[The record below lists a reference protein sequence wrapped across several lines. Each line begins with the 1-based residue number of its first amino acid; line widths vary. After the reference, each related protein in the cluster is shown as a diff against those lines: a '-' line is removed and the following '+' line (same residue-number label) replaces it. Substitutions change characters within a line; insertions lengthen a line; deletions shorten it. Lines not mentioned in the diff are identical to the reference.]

1 MEILISGASGLIGSK
16 LSPALTSSDHHV
28 RHLVRSKA
36 KASSADVV
44 WDPNTNELDPQVLRG
59 IDAVI
64 HLAGENI
71 AGRWSAKK
79 KAAIRESRIRGTQLI
94 ARAIARAEPPPKV
107 FICASA
113 IGYYG
118 DRGDELLT
126 ENSAPGAGFLPD
138 VCKEW
143 EASTK
148 AAAEKG
154 VRTVSLRL
162 GVVLSPDGGA
172 LKKMLLPFKLCVG
185 GVMGSGKQYWSWV
198 AIDDVIGAALHA
210 LTNAKVSGP
219 VNVVSPSPVTNR
231 DFTKAL
237 GRALSRPTIAPMP
250 AFAARLVFG
259 EMGEA
264 LLLASSNV
272 KPSKL
277 LESGYAFKFP
287 ELDGALKHLLK

>member
-16 LSPALTSSDHHV
+16 LSPALTSGGHHV

-44 WDPNTNELDPQVLRG
+44 WDPNTNELDPQALRG

-94 ARAIARAEPPPKV
+94 AGAIARAEPPPKV

-126 ENSAPGAGFLPD
+126 ENSAPGTGFLPD

-143 EASTK
+143 EASTQ
-148 AAAEKG
+148 AA
-154 VRTVSLRL
+154 
-162 GVVLSPDGGA
+162 
-172 LKKMLLPFKLCVG
+172 
-185 GVMGSGKQYWSWV
+185 
-198 AIDDVIGAALHA
+198 
-210 LTNAKVSGP
+210 
-219 VNVVSPSPVTNR
+219 
-231 DFTKAL
+231 
-237 GRALSRPTIAPMP
+237 
-250 AFAARLVFG
+250 
-259 EMGEA
+259 
-264 LLLASSNV
+264 
-272 KPSKL
+272 
-277 LESGYAFKFP
+277 
-287 ELDGALKHLLK
+287 